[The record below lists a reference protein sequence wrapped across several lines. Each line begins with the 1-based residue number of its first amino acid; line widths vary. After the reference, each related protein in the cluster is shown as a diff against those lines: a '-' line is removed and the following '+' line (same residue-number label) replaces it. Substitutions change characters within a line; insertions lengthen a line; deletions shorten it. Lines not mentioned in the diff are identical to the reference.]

1 MVMETVIIMVIQT
14 ETIMEKISVMI
25 METITLVAKELV

>member
-1 MVMETVIIMVIQT
+1 MVMETVIIMVIQM

-25 METITLVAKELV
+25 MEIIILVAKELV

>member
-1 MVMETVIIMVIQT
+1 MVMETVIIMVIQM

>member
-1 MVMETVIIMVIQT
+1 MVMETVIIMVIQM

-25 METITLVAKELV
+25 MEIITLVAKELV